1 MVQIRSRTGARHT
14 VNYICCFVRLL
25 TCPSNLFVDREQ
37 ILLVL
42 LRVTESVMKRP
53 PSIMPHGK
61 KSNTLS
67 GRLAGPVFQVH
78 VGMML
83 QTEFSSF
90 IP

>member
-1 MVQIRSRTGARHT
+1 M
-14 VNYICCFVRLL
+14 
-25 TCPSNLFVDREQ
+25 
-37 ILLVL
+37 LVL

-78 VGMML
+78 ASVLHSKNVVLSFSKVEMMNVW
-83 QTEFSSF
+83 
-90 IP
+90 